1 MAHWP
6 WKKSLDFGG
15 NSDHVT
21 LGLGLGVM
29 IGLWL
34 RLAGGRMILRN
45 TGIVDGSESY
55 PVTLGVLPAACFLT
69 RALACNSSLP

>member
-1 MAHWP
+1 
-6 WKKSLDFGG
+6 
-15 NSDHVT
+15 
-21 LGLGLGVM
+21 
-29 IGLWL
+29 
-34 RLAGGRMILRN
+34 MILRN